1 MKKWMLLGTVWMWC
15 LSTVQAQ
22 EYKVKF
28 ANAKDRKIVI
38 TADNTRMQIEG
49 YDGDEVQIR
58 VYDYEAPPERAK
70 GLKPLY
76 NSAVDN
82 SGIGLSVV
90 QEGNV
95 LNITKASRKEG
106 KYTIRVPRKVSISFE
121 EVNWQGDDLKISN
134 VEGDLEIK
142 TNNSSIHLEK
152 VSGPVVAS
160 TTSGDITVIYAPSV
174 VQDKPSSI
182 SNISGVVDV
191 TLPGNTKANLKMKSI
206 TGEIYSDLDLSLNP
220 NKGSMKRLGG
230 GHTVEG
236 AFNGGG
242 VEISLNTISS
252 DIYVRK
258 QK

>member
-1 MKKWMLLGTVWMWC
+1 MKKWMLLGTALVWC
-15 LSTVQAQ
+15 LTSAQAQ

-28 ANAKDRKIVI
+28 GNSKDRKIVI
-38 TADNTRMQIEG
+38 TADNSEMRIEG

-58 VYDYEAPPERAK
+58 VSNFEAPPERDK
-70 GLKPLY
+70 GLRPLY

-82 SGIGLSVV
+82 SGIGLSVL

-95 LNITKASRKEG
+95 LNINKATRKEG

-121 EVNWQGDDLKISN
+121 ELNWQGDDLNISN
-134 VEGDLEIK
+134 VQGDLEIK
-142 TNNSSIHLEK
+142 TNNSSIHLDK
-152 VSGPVVAS
+152 VTGPVVAS
-160 TTSGDITVIYAPSV
+160 TTAGDITIVYAAGVEQS
-174 VQDKPSSI
+174 KPSSI

-191 TLPGNTKANLKMKSI
+191 TLPANTKANLKMKSI
-206 TGEIYSDLDLSLNP
+206 TGEIYSDLDLSMGQG
-220 NKGSMKRLGG
+220 KGTMKRVGG

-236 AFNGGG
+236 SINGGG
-242 VEISLNTISS
+242 VEISLTTISS

>member
-1 MKKWMLLGTVWMWC
+1 MKRFILIGALLLGIT
-15 LSTVQAQ
+15 TVQAQ

-28 ANAKDRKIVI
+28 GNSKDRKIVI
-38 TADNTRMQIEG
+38 TADNTEMKIEG

-58 VYDYEAPPERAK
+58 VSDYEAPPERAK

-76 NSAVDN
+76 NTAADN
-82 SGIGLSVV
+82 SGIGLAIS

-95 LNITKASRKEG
+95 LTIAKATRKDA
-106 KYTIRVPRKVSISFE
+106 KYTLRIPRKVALSYE
-121 EVNWQGDDLKISN
+121 EVNWRGNDLRISN
-134 VEGDLEIK
+134 LDGDLEIK
-142 TNNSSIHLEK
+142 TNNSAIHLDK
-152 VSGPVVAS
+152 VSGPIVAS
-160 TTSGDITVIYAPSV
+160 TTSGDIIV
-174 VQDKPSSI
+174 VYSRVNAIKPSSI

-191 TLPGNTKANLKMKSI
+191 TVPANVKANLKMKSF
-206 TGEIYSDLDLSLNP
+206 TGEIYSDLDLSLNSG
-220 NKGSMKRLGG
+220 KGSLKRVGG

-236 AFNGGG
+236 SANGGG